1 MGNRPFLATEPLHFC
16 GGCGHRL
23 IARNTE
29 RALQRI
35 VDLQPLDVILVTD
48 IGCHGIIDRSFLTH
62 TIHGLHGRS
71 IALAAGISAGLER
84 AGKEVIVFIGDGGA
98 TIGLQHLIE
107 AAHRNFNMTVVIHN
121 NMLYGMTGGQSS
133 GLTPCGYKTKAFPE
147 GQPYVGYDLCRKA
160 NNVGAAYARRIIGT
174 GDFSDYLEEA
184 ITTPGFSLVEVVEV
198 CPSYGAKRNRARTLS
213 QIVEQAGLKVQLYSH
228 PRRESY
234 SPPRRTPVAS
244 LIDPDT
250 VIPQTHSSTLAEP
263 RSLSINGSA
272 GEGVQSAAGIFARAA
287 VAAGLHVTKK
297 ESYPV
302 TVGVG
307 FSTSELI
314 VSPDP
319 ILHAG
324 LAAADAVIVTSKDGL
339 ERSEGLIGRMK
350 RGLLLID
357 ESLDVPETVVR
368 VVRRDFRG
376 RAGARSAA
384 LVALFH
390 YLDIDEIFPT
400 DCLANAVQ
408 QSKLGGKLD
417 LERIMAAGCG
427 RRMSDEP

>member
-1 MGNRPFLATEPLHFC
+1 MGNRPYLAAEPLHFC
-16 GGCGHRL
+16 GGCGHHL
-23 IARNTE
+23 IARNME

-35 VDLQPLDVILVTD
+35 AGLQPLDVILVTD

-71 IALAAGISAGLER
+71 IALAAGISAGLDKP
-84 AGKEVIVFIGDGGA
+84 GKEVIVFIGDGGA

-107 AAHRNFNMTVVIHN
+107 AAHRNFDMTVVIHN

-160 NNVGAAYARRIIGT
+160 NNVGAAYARRVLGT
-174 GDFSDYLEEA
+174 GDFSAYLEEA
-184 ITTPGFSLVEVVEV
+184 ITTTGFSLVEVIEV
-198 CPSYGAKRNRARTLS
+198 CTSYGAKRNPSRTLAE
-213 QIVEQAGLKVQLYSH
+213 IVEQAGLKVQLYSH
-228 PRRESY
+228 PPRDSY
-234 SPPRRTPVAS
+234 VPAQRVPVRS
-244 LIDPDT
+244 LLDQNKA
-250 VIPQTHSSTLAEP
+250 IPQTHSSSLTKP
-263 RSLSINGSA
+263 RSLVIAGSA
-272 GEGVQSAAGIFARAA
+272 GEGVQSAAGIFAQAS

-302 TVGVG
+302 TVGIG

-319 ILHAG
+319 ILHTGVVAP
-324 LAAADAVIVTSKDGL
+324 DAVIVTSMDGL
-339 ERSEGLIGRMK
+339 ERSGKAIGRM
-350 RGLLLID
+350 RGGLLLID
-357 ESLDVPETVVR
+357 ESLDAPETGAQVVR
-368 VVRRDFRG
+368 CDFRG
-376 RAGARSAA
+376 QAGARSAA

-390 YLDIDEIFPT
+390 YLRVDAIFPT

-408 QSKLGGKLD
+408 ESRLGGKLD
-417 LERIMAAGCG
+417 LERIMATG
-427 RRMSDEP
+427 RDQRTHDG